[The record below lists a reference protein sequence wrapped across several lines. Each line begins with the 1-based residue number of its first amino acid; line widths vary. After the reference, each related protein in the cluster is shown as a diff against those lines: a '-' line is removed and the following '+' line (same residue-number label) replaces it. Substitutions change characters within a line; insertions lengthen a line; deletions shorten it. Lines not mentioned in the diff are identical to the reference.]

1 MSGEE
6 LESEFVPEEEAEQG
20 PALIKKLR
28 ERLKKATEEK
38 QEYLEGW
45 QRARADFTN
54 FRREEATAA
63 DERSRQATA
72 EVVTLLLPTLDTLE
86 MALKHAQSKE
96 MNLVHKQLLDALR
109 GMDVEF
115 YGKVGDAFDPYRYEA
130 LREVVVDSKEQ
141 DHKVVSVERSGYA
154 IKSAGEKGEK
164 IIRPAQVTVGALREA
179 NKSNLQE

>member
-54 FRREEATAA
+54 YRREEAAAA
-63 DERSRQATA
+63 DERARQATA

-109 GMDVEF
+109 AMDVEF
-115 YGKVGDAFDPYRYEA
+115 YGKVGDRFDPYLYEA
-130 LREVVVDSKEQ
+130 LRETPVKTKDE
-141 DHKVVSVERSGYA
+141 DHKVVSVE
-154 IKSAGEKGEK
+154 
-164 IIRPAQVTVGALREA
+164 PAQVTVGAFREDEE
-179 NKSNLQE
+179 N